1 MEILMIKMTKLF
13 AAAVL
18 ASSFAASVFAAPE
31 TYVTEPNHTFANF
44 SYAHMGL
51 STQISKF
58 SKTSGTV
65 VYDKAAKTGSVD
77 ITIDM
82 KSVDTGSNLFN
93 GHIQGG
99 DFLDTEKFPTA
110 TFKSTKV
117 VFDGDK
123 PTSIEG
129 NLTIKGITK
138 PVTLTVTHFVNK
150 EHPMAKKDA
159 IGANATTVIKRT
171 EFNAGKYAPA
181 VGDDVT
187 ITVSIEAIKQ

>member
-1 MEILMIKMTKLF
+1 MTKLTKLF
-13 AAAVL
+13 AAAAL
-18 ASSFAASVFAAPE
+18 ASAFATSAFAAPE
-31 TYVTEPNHTFANF
+31 TYGAEPNHTYANF
-44 SYAHMGL
+44 SYSHMGL

-58 SKTSGTV
+58 SKTTGTV
-65 VYDKAAKTGSVD
+65 TYDKAAKTGSVD

-93 GHIQGG
+93 GHIQGA
-99 DFLDTEKFPTA
+99 DFLDTATFPTA

-123 PTSIEG
+123 PASIEG
-129 NLTIKGITK
+129 NLTIKGVTK
-138 PVTLTVTHFVNK
+138 PVTLKVTHFVNM

-187 ITVSIEAIKQ
+187 ISISIEAIKQ

>member
-1 MEILMIKMTKLF
+1 MTKLTQLTKLF
-13 AAAVL
+13 AAAAL
-18 ASSFAASVFAAPE
+18 ASSFATSALAAPE
-31 TYVTEPNHTFANF
+31 TYGAEPNHTFANF
-44 SYAHMGL
+44 SYSHMGL

-58 SKTSGTV
+58 SKTTGTV

-82 KSVDTGSNLFN
+82 KSVDTGSALFN
-93 GHIQGG
+93 GHIQGA
-99 DFLDTEKFPTA
+99 DFLDTAAFPTA

-123 PTSIEG
+123 PSSIEG
-129 NLTIKGITK
+129 NLTIKGVTK
-138 PVTLTVTHFVNK
+138 PVTLKVTHFVNM
-150 EHPMAKKDA
+150 EHPMAHKDA
-159 IGANATTVIKRT
+159 IGANATTMIKRT

-187 ITVSIEAIKQ
+187 ITISIEAIKQ

>member
-1 MEILMIKMTKLF
+1 MTQLTKLF
-13 AAAVL
+13 AAAAL
-18 ASSFAASVFAAPE
+18 ASAFATSAFAAPE
-31 TYVTEPNHTFANF
+31 TYSAEPNHTFANF
-44 SYAHMGL
+44 SYTHMGL

-58 SKTSGTV
+58 SKTTGTV
-65 VYDKAAKTGSVD
+65 TYDKAAKTGSVD

-93 GHIQGG
+93 GHIQGA
-99 DFLDTEKFPTA
+99 DFLDTEKYPTA

-117 VFDGDK
+117 VFDGDQ

-129 NLTIKGITK
+129 NLTIKGVTK
-138 PVTLTVTHFVNK
+138 PVTLAVTHFVNK

-187 ITVSIEAIKQ
+187 ISISIEAIKQ

>member
-1 MEILMIKMTKLF
+1 MTQLTKLF
-13 AAAVL
+13 AAAAL
-18 ASSFAASVFAAPE
+18 ASSFATSVFAAPE
-31 TYVTEPNHTFANF
+31 TYGAEPNHTYANF
-44 SYAHMGL
+44 SYSHMGL

-58 SKTSGTV
+58 SKTTGTV

-93 GHIQGG
+93 GHIQGA
-99 DFLDTEKFPTA
+99 DFLDTATYPTA

-123 PTSIEG
+123 PASIEG
-129 NLTIKGITK
+129 NLTIKGVTK
-138 PVTLTVTHFVNK
+138 PVTLKVTHFVSM

-187 ITVSIEAIKQ
+187 ITISIEAIKQ

>member
-1 MEILMIKMTKLF
+1 MNKITKLLT
-13 AAAVL
+13 AVAL
-18 ASSFAASVFAAPE
+18 ASAFASSAFAAPE

-44 SYAHMGL
+44 SYTHMGL
-51 STQISKF
+51 STQLSKF
-58 SKTSGTV
+58 SKTTGTV

-93 GHIQGG
+93 GHIQKE

-123 PTSIEG
+123 PASIEG

-138 PVTLTVTHFVNK
+138 PVTLKVTHFVNM